1 MNQLMAEIYDLF
13 FQKRLPRV
21 FPEMSQT
28 LQLSNSKKIGDWFLI
43 EFETTIRLYGFV
55 HPPYILPAFLTARV
69 FSLELIR
76 QKLIVEEE
84 NFLNFKKSSNLIF
97 PWEVGPYTVRNRASL
112 PLVTNFLR
120 GMEFSLGQAVNYD
133 PH

>member
-1 MNQLMAEIYDLF
+1 MTVDYCKFMNQLMAKIYKLF
-13 FQKRLPRV
+13 FEERFPRV
-21 FPEMSQT
+21 FPEMMQI

-43 EFETTIRLYGFV
+43 EFGTTIRLYGFM
-55 HPPYILPAFLTARV
+55 HPPYILPTFLTTRV

-97 PWEVGPYTVRNRASL
+97 HGN
-112 PLVTNFLR
+112 
-120 GMEFSLGQAVNYD
+120 
-133 PH
+133 